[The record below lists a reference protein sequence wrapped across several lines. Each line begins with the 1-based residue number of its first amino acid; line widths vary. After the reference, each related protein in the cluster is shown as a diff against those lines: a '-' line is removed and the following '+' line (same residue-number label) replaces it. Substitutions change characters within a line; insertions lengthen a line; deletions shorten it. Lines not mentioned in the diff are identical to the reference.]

1 MADTGRA
8 RASVC
13 LLALVALGSVGCAS
27 RGDAGDAVVAAEMP
41 ASDEAAEGEADDLA
55 AAEAALLT
63 LDDLPSGWEADPADE
78 PDGDVAIDD
87 DVERCLGVD
96 NDDPL
101 ADAPYASSP
110 TFTGPANEEVAASV
124 TIAPSADVAVRAIEP
139 LHSPEAPGC
148 FAQAFGAQLQG
159 VEGPEGPEG
168 VEIGEPTFE
177 PIALGTLG
185 EESVAIA
192 GRLPARAQGME
203 IALHGAAVFARVG
216 RGLIVATFVSSE
228 TPISR
233 PISTDQIRQLSQI
246 VVDRLS
252 AAGLDQ
258 AADD

>member
-1 MADTGRA
+1 MGDICRA
-8 RASVC
+8 RASAC

-27 RGDAGDAVVAAEMP
+27 RGEAGDAAVADEMP
-41 ASDEAAEGEADDLA
+41 TSEAAEGEGDDLA

-63 LDDLPSGWEADPADE
+63 LDDLPSGWEAEPADE
-78 PDGDVAIDD
+78 PEGDVAIDD
-87 DVERCLGVD
+87 EVERCLGVD

-101 ADAPYASSP
+101 DDASHASSP

-177 PIALGTLG
+177 PIALGSLG
-185 EESVAIA
+185 DDSVAIA
-192 GRLPARAQGME
+192 GTLPATTQGVD

-216 RGLIVATFVSSE
+216 RGLIVATFVSSD
-228 TPISR
+228 TPISE
-233 PISTDQIRQLSQI
+233 PIGTGQMRQLSQI

-252 AAGLDQ
+252 AADLD
-258 AADD
+258 